1 MKLPQLVAKAIVI
14 LASSAALS
22 VFAQQAAPVRNID
35 VQQGRT
41 MQQGGAFL
49 LDVREPDEFASGHA
63 PGSMLIPLGQLK
75 NRIGEIR
82 AAKSDPVVVIC
93 RSGRRSLQA
102 ADMLGQLGFTSVY
115 NVQGGMIAWEK
126 AALPVSKVNR

>member
-1 MKLPQLVAKAIVI
+1 MKLLQLAAKAIAI

-22 VFAQQAAPVRNID
+22 VFAQQVASVSNID
-35 VQQGRT
+35 VQQSRT
-41 MQQGGAFL
+41 MQQGGALL
-49 LDVREPDEFASGHA
+49 LDVREPEEFDAGHA

-102 ADMLGQLGFTSVY
+102 AAMLGQLGFTSVY
-115 NVQGGMIAWEK
+115 NVQGGMLAWEK
-126 AALPVSKVNR
+126 AALPVSKVSR